1 MSKKSKKLAKQKN
14 LMKKRAK
21 RAANRAKY
29 DAWRDAGENSKSKR
43 FRNKIKKVNTI
54 SHPNGPCGNIGCKKC
69 DPYKIHK
76 IAA

>member
-14 LMKKRAK
+14 LAKKRAK

-43 FRNKIKKVNTI
+43 FRKKIKRVNTI
-54 SHPNGPCGNIGCKKC
+54 SHPEGKCGNIGCTKC
-69 DPYKIHK
+69 DSYSIHK
-76 IAA
+76 IS